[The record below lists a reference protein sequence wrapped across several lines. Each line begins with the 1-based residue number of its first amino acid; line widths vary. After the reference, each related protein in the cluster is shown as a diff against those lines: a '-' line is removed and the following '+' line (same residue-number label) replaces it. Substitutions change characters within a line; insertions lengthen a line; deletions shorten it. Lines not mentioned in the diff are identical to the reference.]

1 MKEKKAR
8 RDETNSRTEARR
20 GPLGA
25 GAGVLHCQSCPEE
38 SLGSARVE
46 PLAELEVAAPP
57 SAKPPHS
64 QYPDF
69 GTVVLTLVPSLATKT
84 HEDHFFHGLWKTF
97 FVLGAG
103 RVNLMQALLLWMS
116 AL

>member
-1 MKEKKAR
+1 M
-8 RDETNSRTEARR
+8 
-20 GPLGA
+20 
-25 GAGVLHCQSCPEE
+25 
-38 SLGSARVE
+38 E

-64 QYPDF
+64 QDPDF